1 MISTKLSSLL
11 KTVKTIAIVGASSK
25 KERDSYK
32 VMKFLID
39 YGYEVFPVNPNESNK
54 KILNQKCYSNLNDI
68 KKKID
73 MVDVFRSSKYVFNIA
88 KEAVSI
94 NADILWMQEGVIDG
108 NAADFAKKEGLI
120 VIMDECPKKIL
131 EESFKW
137 KIPPQI
143 S

>member
-1 MISTKLSSLL
+1 MIATKLSSIL
-11 KTVKTIAIVGASSK
+11 KTVKTIAIVGASSNPQ
-25 KERDSYK
+25 RDSYK

-68 KKKID
+68 KQNID
-73 MVDVFRSSKYVFNIA
+73 MVDIFRSSKYVFNIA

-94 NADILWMQEGVIDG
+94 NADILWMQEGVIDDR
-108 NAADFAKKEGLI
+108 AADFAKKEGLI

-131 EESFKW
+131 EKSLK
-137 KIPPQI
+137 
-143 S
+143 

>member
-11 KTVKTIAIVGASSK
+11 KTIKTIAIVGASSNE
-25 KERDSYK
+25 ERDSYK

-68 KKKID
+68 KQKID
-73 MVDVFRSSKYVFNIA
+73 MVDIFRSSKYVFNIA

-94 NADILWMQEGVIDG
+94 NADILWMQEGVIDDR
-108 NAADFAKKEGLI
+108 AADFAKKEGLI
-120 VIMDECPKKIL
+120 VIMNKCPKKIL
-131 EESFKW
+131 EESFK
-137 KIPPQI
+137 
-143 S
+143 

>member
-1 MISTKLSSLL
+1 MIATKLSSIL
-11 KTVKTIAIVGASSK
+11 KTVTTIAIVGASSNE
-25 KERDSYK
+25 ERDSYK

-68 KKKID
+68 KQNID
-73 MVDVFRSSKYVFNIA
+73 MVDIFRSSKYVFNIA

-94 NADILWMQEGVIDG
+94 NADILWTQEGVIDDR
-108 NAADFAKKEGLI
+108 AADFAKKEGLI

-131 EESFKW
+131 EKIFK
-137 KIPPQI
+137 
-143 S
+143 

>member
-1 MISTKLSSLL
+1 MIATKLSSML
-11 KTVKTIAIVGASSK
+11 KTIKTIAIVGASSNE
-25 KERDSYK
+25 ERDSYK

-68 KKKID
+68 KQNID
-73 MVDVFRSSKYVFNIA
+73 MVDIFRSSKYVFNIA

-94 NADILWMQEGVIDG
+94 NADILWMQEGVIDDR
-108 NAADFAKKEGLI
+108 AADFAKKEGLI

-131 EESFKW
+131 EESLK
-137 KIPPQI
+137 
-143 S
+143 

>member
-1 MISTKLSSLL
+1 MIATKLSSIL
-11 KTVKTIAIVGASSK
+11 KTIKTIAIVGASSNPQ
-25 KERDSYK
+25 RDSYK

-68 KKKID
+68 KQNID
-73 MVDVFRSSKYVFNIA
+73 MVDIFRSSKYVFNIA

-94 NADILWMQEGVIDG
+94 NADILWMQEGVIDDR
-108 NAADFAKKEGLI
+108 AADFAKKEGLI

-131 EESFKW
+131 EESLK
-137 KIPPQI
+137 
-143 S
+143 